1 MAMNRGEA
9 SMAYVAGHLS
19 VAALEERYEAS
30 EDVTSSRHFQTIW
43 LLAKGHSTGEVA
55 AMTSFGQRW
64 IEQLVER
71 YNALGPSAMGDLR
84 RGNGAAAKVLKPEL
98 LQRLRVRMAAPPP
111 DGGIWT
117 SGKVARWM
125 ADELGLASLAPQR
138 GWEALRAIGW
148 SIQKPRP
155 RNPKA
160 ATPEEQEA
168 FKKTRPSRR
177 RGSRAP
183 SRHADRG
190 LRDRRAP
197 DRPQAGDPPGL
208 GAGRRAA
215 DRARSSS
222 LRMALRDGVRFSG
235 HRRKLLVRLKRGV
248 QAVLRGAAAGVRRGG
263 RRRA

>member
-9 SMAYVAGHLS
+9 SMAYIAGHLS

-55 AMTSFGQRW
+55 AMTSFGRRW

-168 FKKTRPSRR
+168 FKKNSSKSSPRKPRAIPTRRSRPSRPTST
-177 RGSRAP
+177 GSAS
-183 SRHADRG
+183 SR
-190 LRDRRAP
+190 
-197 DRPQAGDPPGL
+197 
-208 GAGRRAA
+208 
-215 DRARSSS
+215 
-222 LRMALRDGVRFSG
+222 
-235 HRRKLLVRLKRGV
+235 
-248 QAVLRGAAAGVRRGG
+248 
-263 RRRA
+263 